1 MQAKPQSNVLHLQQ
15 RASKAGRTST
25 PIIAQKDIDRQELRE
40 KRRRLAKGL
49 GKFLLAGVAWTLILA
64 AIGLLT
70 N

>member
-15 RASKAGRTST
+15 RASKAGRTFA